1 MELRLNPL
9 DTLFFRDGKPFAMG
23 EETWADGL
31 FPPNPSV
38 IYGAIRT
45 AFACIEGKE
54 IPFADVK
61 AKLGAGVLSVTNI
74 LYSLENSFYLPMPLD
89 LVELKSKTVTEK
101 NLENINKEYQVEP
114 LDIGSKKIITKKNKA
129 FPLIYKQDFQQVE
142 SINDGLIDVSNLKS
156 YLKANTSSL
165 NVKRFKDYVVPEPKI
180 GIGRDDTTRTSDEGK
195 LFRTDMKRLKD
206 LNIRV
211 HLNTESYENAF
222 SNALF
227 VKLGGEGKLI
237 EMIKPLRQNKVIS
250 SENIKI
256 TNNKFKIYLAT
267 PAIFI
272 KENWQPD
279 LEKLGIKATLVS
291 ACIGK
296 VQSIGGYDLIEGPKN
311 MYKAIPA
318 GSVYYYETENDV
330 TAIIENLQGKSI
342 SDEYEEQGFGIAYF
356 GNY

>member
-38 IYGAIRT
+38 VYGAIRT

-61 AKLGAGVLSVTNI
+61 AKLGAGVLSVTDI
-74 LYSLENSFYLPMPLD
+74 VYSLENAFYLPMPLD

-101 NLENINKEYQVEP
+101 NLESINKEYKVEP
-114 LDIGSKKIITKKNKA
+114 LNMGNKKVITKKDKA
-129 FPLIYKQDFQQVE
+129 FQLIYKQDFQQVE
-142 SINDGLIDVSNLKS
+142 SINDGLINISNLIT
-156 YLKANTSSL
+156 YLKSNTSSFR
-165 NVKRFKDYVVPEPKI
+165 VKRFKDYVISEPKI
-180 GIGRDDTTRTSDEGK
+180 GIGRDNTTRTSEEGK
-195 LFRTDMKRLKD
+195 LFRTDMKRLKNV
-206 LNIRV
+206 NIRV
-211 HLNTESYENAF
+211 HLNAESYENTLN
-222 SNALF
+222 NALF

-237 EMIKPLRQNKVIS
+237 EVTKPVRQNATVS
-250 SENIKI
+250 SQDIKI
-256 TNNKFKIYLAT
+256 TGNRFKIYLAT
-267 PAIFI
+267 PAIF
-272 KENWQPD
+272 KSKNWQPD

-296 VQSIGGYDLIEGPKN
+296 TQSIGGYDLIEGPKN

-318 GSVYYYETENDV
+318 GSVYYYETENDM
-330 TAIIENLQGKSI
+330 TAIIDHLQGKSI
-342 SDEYEEQGFGIAYF
+342 SDEYTEQGFGIAYF